1 MKEIAGYLL
10 KIGAVFLRPEQPFT
24 WASGIKSPIYCDN
37 RLVLTDVEARDAV
50 ENAISET
57 VRRRYPQA
65 QALFGTSTAGI
76 AHCAIAAHIL
86 RLPAGYVRSGAKEHG
101 RTNRIE
107 GKLEKGE
114 KVVVIEDLISTG
126 GSVIEVVEALREA
139 GAEDATQ
146 AARELVCTAS
156 GKTKN
161 ELLRDGLLYASPEV
175 ERSAYSLCARH
186 LAGEPVAYLIGE
198 WEFYGLPLRVTPD
211 VLIPR
216 DDTCAVAELAI
227 RKALFLEQDPRILD
241 LCCGSGCIGLA
252 IASRV
257 KDAKVTLADLSMEA
271 LAIAKENTGLNRLG
285 GRVRCVQA
293 DATKKAPAFLGK
305 YDMIVSNPPYVTGAE
320 MQALPHSVR
329 DFEPAMAL
337 YGGEDGL
344 DFYRAIVENYT
355 PALKKGGFVCFEF
368 GMGQGDDVCR
378 ILEENGYTILER
390 TRDYNDRERAV
401 LAQYGRKED

>member
-1 MKEIAGYLL
+1 MVKQYGQLYLDTRHALLETEDAQTAGMMARQLL
-10 KIGAVFLRPEQPFT
+10 CHF
-24 WASGIKSPIYCDN
+24 SGKSP
-37 RLVLTDVEARDAV
+37 EAILADRD
-50 ENAISET
+50 
-57 VRRRYPQA
+57 
-65 QALFGTSTAGI
+65 
-76 AHCAIAAHIL
+76 
-86 RLPAGYVRSGAKEHG
+86 
-101 RTNRIE
+101 
-107 GKLEKGE
+107 
-114 KVVVIEDLISTG
+114 
-126 GSVIEVVEALREA
+126 
-139 GAEDATQ
+139 
-146 AARELVCTAS
+146 
-156 GKTKN
+156 
-161 ELLRDGLLYASPEV
+161 LYASEEV
-175 ERSAYSLCARH
+175 CRDMSRAVRRL
-186 LAGEPVAYLIGE
+186 LDGEPLAYVLGE

-271 LAIAKENTGLNRLG
+271 LAVAKENTGLNRLG

-293 DATKKAPAFLGK
+293 DAMQKAPAFLGK

-320 MQALPHSVR
+320 MQALPHSVK
-329 DFEPAMAL
+329 DFEPEMAL